1 MNIEKLIT
9 MNGKYLYQDF
19 KINHPEL
26 LIRLPNK
33 VLASYLGMSQETLS
47 RLKAK
52 KSEASWFLSIL
63 FT

>member
-1 MNIEKLIT
+1 MS
-9 MNGKYLYQDF
+9 GKHLYQDF

-26 LIRLPNK
+26 LRRLPNK

-52 KSEASWFLSIL
+52 KIETS
-63 FT
+63 